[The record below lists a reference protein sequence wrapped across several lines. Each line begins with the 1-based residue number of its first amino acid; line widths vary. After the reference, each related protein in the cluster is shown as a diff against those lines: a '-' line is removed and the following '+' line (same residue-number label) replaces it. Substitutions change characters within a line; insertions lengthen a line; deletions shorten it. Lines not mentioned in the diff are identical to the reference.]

1 MEVGGGWLTLR
12 FFFCGE
18 GTRPR
23 AEATAAWWQCNLYA
37 SFLKKEKIYT
47 RAVPV
52 RCSHH
57 PCPSLI
63 QVFSIFGSAPCSTAA
78 DRERSI
84 ITPEPRGRESSPT
97 RTRNH
102 KRDHHQA
109 SSRHPF
115 SSGMHEHDA
124 DGDLPPESMLRR
136 RSLNSS
142 SSGDRRAEQR
152 SMQAP
157 VLFDSAPAASAA
169 AAHLIAAGHGRPPI
183 THSLG
188 HLLMNPDYLAA
199 ARTWSVPVHSQY
211 YHHPIP
217 IMSSSSS
224 IIVRACQVLTP
235 AACQRFLCAAG
246 VCVRALDFSQNR
258 KGGAGAAR
266 IATRQLTR
274 WGPCA
279 PAHPP
284 HRQVRRSLC
293 PAPFFLLLPL
303 SGAVRSFGR
312 LGCERQAE
320 AASSR
325 PAIATGVDPPPPGR
339 CRYPPEPRAPPPLDS
354 ACCCS
359 APRLVSSV
367 GG

>member
-1 MEVGGGWLTLR
+1 
-12 FFFCGE
+12 
-18 GTRPR
+18 
-23 AEATAAWWQCNLYA
+23 
-37 SFLKKEKIYT
+37 
-47 RAVPV
+47 
-52 RCSHH
+52 
-57 PCPSLI
+57 
-63 QVFSIFGSAPCSTAA
+63 
-78 DRERSI
+78 
-84 ITPEPRGRESSPT
+84 
-97 RTRNH
+97 
-102 KRDHHQA
+102 
-109 SSRHPF
+109 
-115 SSGMHEHDA
+115 MHEHDA

-217 IMSSSSS
+217 ITSSASS

-293 PAPFFLLLPL
+293 PAPFFLLLLPL